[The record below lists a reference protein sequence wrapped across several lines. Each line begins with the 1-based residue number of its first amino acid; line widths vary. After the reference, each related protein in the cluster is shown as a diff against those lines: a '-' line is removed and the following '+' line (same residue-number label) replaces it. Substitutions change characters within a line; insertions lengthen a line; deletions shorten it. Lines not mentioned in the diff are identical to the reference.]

1 MFSSYMCLCVIIYLF
16 YLLQFPN
23 KDNKKYSSRNWPLV
37 MSQKGLIIRFNLTD
51 ASQRA
56 KYALFVESFSS
67 SYSSGNATN
76 WGSCT

>member
-1 MFSSYMCLCVIIYLF
+1 MCLCVIIYLF

-23 KDNKKYSSRNWPLV
+23 KDHKKYSSGNWSLV
-37 MSQKGLIIRFNLTD
+37 MSQKGLITRFNLTD

-56 KYALFVESFSS
+56 KYALFVESYSS